1 MKGTSFKVRGAVA
14 PQRLDKTL
22 REAFPDWGRQ
32 AVQRAITGGQVRVNG
47 KEVWLCS
54 WQVRTGDQIEL
65 ATAPVAKPAGPA
77 AFDERW
83 LITVD
88 DDLIAINKPAG
99 LLSEPARN
107 EAAAN
112 VLQLVQ
118 SRFGPATLVH
128 RLDRD
133 TSGVLL
139 LARTVAAT
147 RLLSEAFRHHTAVKE
162 YLAVTRPAPGFPPE
176 GIISFPLA
184 PDAERRDKMMVVRSG
199 GQRAVTRYAVIAGAA
214 GRMLL
219 RLWPETGRQ
228 HQLRVHLAASGIPIL
243 GDRLYGDPT
252 SAPRLLLHAERLCLP
267 WEERERVFEAE
278 APEELRV
285 GGTGL

>member
-1 MKGTSFKVRGAVA
+1 
-14 PQRLDKTL
+14 
-22 REAFPDWGRQ
+22 
-32 AVQRAITGGQVRVNG
+32 VQRAITGGQVRVNG

-65 ATAPVAKPAGPA
+65 AAAPAAKPAGPA
-77 AFDERW
+77 VFDERW
-83 LITVD
+83 LIAAD
-88 DDLIAINKPAG
+88 DDLIAVNKPAG

-118 SRFGPATLVH
+118 NRFGPVTLAH

-139 LARTVAAT
+139 LARTVAAN
-147 RLLSEAFRHHTAVKE
+147 RLLSAAFRHHTAVKE
-162 YLAVTRPAPGFPPE
+162 YLAVTRPAPGFPPA
-176 GIISFPLA
+176 GVISLPLA
-184 PDAERRDKMMVVRSG
+184 PDAARRDKMLVVRSG
-199 GQRAVTRYAVIAGAA
+199 GQRAVTRYAVIGSDA

-243 GDRLYGDPT
+243 GDRLYGDSA

-278 APEELRV
+278 VPEELRV
-285 GGTGL
+285 AGTG